1 MEDDEV
7 WGWWEPSEMEDDGV
21 LEMVGP
27 HWDGGGWGLWWW
39 ISTGM
44 EDNGIL
50 GDGNVL
56 GGRSMGFGDGGISVG
71 SQWEKG

>member
-1 MEDDEV
+1 
-7 WGWWEPSEMEDDGV
+7 MEDDGV

-27 HWDGGGWGLWWW
+27 HWDEGEWGLWWW

-50 GDGNVL
+50 GDGTLL
-56 GGRSMGFGDGGISVG
+56 GGRRMAGGWQGISRIRDEG
-71 SQWEKG
+71 FFE